1 MHTLRE
7 VVLPDTWDY
16 NRQQSDPELVEAHT
30 PILTWVMVGLCVLLT
45 LAHHTSA
52 RMPGTFWY
60 QIGQFGVLPATAIW
74 DGHYAALFTTIFVHA
89 NILHI
94 GFNML
99 YLLAF
104 GAILELTLNPL
115 LWALFFVVSAVVGS
129 GTELALTNQTGIGA
143 SGVVYAMFGLLWAGR
158 REVPLWRV
166 VATPK
171 NMKIVLGW
179 GLFCIAAT
187 WLGLLRIA
195 NGAHI
200 GGFLFGL
207 AVGWLFVAHRRRALA
222 SLLLAVLVAVT
233 LLSVTWMP
241 WSGAW
246 CEWKGGKEAVQRNYA
261 SAIEWFQR
269 SLRLGQNPV
278 RVWAKIAVAEQQ
290 LGNRAGVEEA
300 LREMIRAGGTIVR
313 RGSNVPTP

>member
-1 MHTLRE
+1 
-7 VVLPDTWDY
+7 
-16 NRQQSDPELVEAHT
+16 
-30 PILTWVMVGLCVLLT
+30 MVGLCVLLT

-52 RMPGTFWY
+52 WLPGTFWG

-74 DGHYAALFTTIFVHA
+74 EGHYAALFTTVFVHA

-104 GAILELTLNPL
+104 GAILEATLNPL
-115 LWALFFVVSAVVGS
+115 QWALFFIASAVAGS
-129 GTELALTNQTGIGA
+129 GVELALTNQTGIGA

-158 REVPLWRV
+158 REVPLWQL

-171 NMKIVLGW
+171 NMRIVLGW

-187 WLGLLRIA
+187 WLGVLRIA
-195 NGAHI
+195 NGAHV

-207 AVGWLFVAHRRRALA
+207 AVGWLFVAHRRQWLAGVLLTALI
-222 SLLLAVLVAVT
+222 LITV
-233 LLSVTWMP
+233 LSVRWMP

-246 CEWKGGKEAVQRNYA
+246 CEWKGNHEAAQQEYA
-261 SAIEWFQR
+261 AAIQWFQR
-269 SLRLGQNPV
+269 SLRLGQDPA

-300 LREMIRAGGTIVR
+300 LREMIRAGGTIVQH
-313 RGSNVPTP
+313 GNNVLTP